1 MRRFNLEII
10 CRDIMTKFVN
20 KDTDIGDYN
29 IKKNGQAIPPPL
41 GENEFLTYICHP
53 SKNYPLTS
61 KREEYLER
69 NIRIS
74 SQWDRSYESF
84 LK

>member
-29 IKKNGQAIPPPL
+29 IKKNGQAIPPL
-41 GENEFLTYICHP
+41 LV
-53 SKNYPLTS
+53 KM
-61 KREEYLER
+61 
-69 NIRIS
+69 S
-74 SQWDRSYESF
+74 SLHIYAIH
-84 LK
+84 LKIIH

>member
-41 GENEFLTYICHP
+41 LV
-53 SKNYPLTS
+53 KM
-61 KREEYLER
+61 
-69 NIRIS
+69 S
-74 SQWDRSYESF
+74 SLHIYAIH
-84 LK
+84 LKIIH

>member
-29 IKKNGQAIPPPL
+29 IKKNGQAIPPP
-41 GENEFLTYICHP
+41 
-53 SKNYPLTS
+53 PLLV
-61 KREEYLER
+61 KM
-69 NIRIS
+69 S
-74 SQWDRSYESF
+74 SLHIYAIH
-84 LK
+84 LKIIH